1 MSELFRALGDDNHH
15 PAGEGQ
21 AAAAVPL
28 SAWLDLLEVERNA
41 LIMRLRALD
50 AVLVSNGRL
59 KNETISRRI
68 R

>member
-1 MSELFRALGDDNHH
+1 MSELFRPLGDDNHH

-28 SAWLDLLEVERNA
+28 PAWLDLLQLERDT
-41 LIMRLRALD
+41 LIARLRGID
-50 AVLVSNGRL
+50 AVLIANGRL
-59 KNETISRRI
+59 SHETIPRRI